1 MPACCE
7 CFQYRP
13 HKKSQFQN
21 KFPPKPAVAG
31 VDDCQK
37 KTDLSSG
44 IRIMRTTLSKLTL
57 KSERLFSRLL
67 SLVGLVVSEVSGRRK
82 CRSSEEFLVFSFAG
96 LEIIQERLHSSH
108 SRPAVSHGSPAH
120 SSQSA
125 YSALTGVLSSNQ
137 ETEGCFTSSAESGP
151 GLCLAG
157 PS

>member
-31 VDDCQK
+31 VDGCQK

-44 IRIMRTTLSKLTL
+44 VRIMRTTLSKLTL

-96 LEIIQERLHSSH
+96 LEIIQEGLEDSCTPLTPAQRCRMAAQLIHHNLHT
-108 SRPAVSHGSPAH
+108 P
-120 SSQSA
+120 
-125 YSALTGVLSSNQ
+125 L
-137 ETEGCFTSSAESGP
+137 
-151 GLCLAG
+151 
-157 PS
+157 